1 MSQQYPPNK
10 ASSNEASKTGV
21 TAVLDSLIRDMDERE
36 RKTEGPL
43 VKRRSP
49 SPLLSET
56 EVLDLSAAEA
66 TTRSV
71 AETAS
76 ATAEAPTNPAPAPA
90 PPSQTMPESAP
101 LPPPASQIAFT
112 ERNRLGRPMW
122 SMAAVTALR
131 LPHRILEGLGG
142 LRDEDD
148 AQWLGAMVK
157 LLAPMCRGLVDEPTM
172 LVSSGSVDLASAL
185 GLSVQAPGSLPPY
198 GGSIYC
204 TVDNSAA
211 GLEWVRRVRGDR
223 QLHLILDGTDM
234 DLIQIGEPTAVS
246 YTTRRGAVAALEISE
261 ATGATIAFGLNSDGT
276 PIRATALEVAMAV
289 RSLIRTRR

>member
-43 VKRRSP
+43 VKHRSP

-56 EVLDLSAAEA
+56 EVLDISAAQ
-66 TTRSV
+66 TSVRSV
-71 AETAS
+71 AETPP
-76 ATAEAPTNPAPAPA
+76 TAIEAPSGAMPAPA
-90 PPSQTMPESAP
+90 PPPQMPEAAR
-101 LPPPASQIAFT
+101 LPAPASHIAFT
-112 ERNRLGRPMW
+112 ERNQLGRPMW

-131 LPHRILEGLGG
+131 LPPRILEGLSA
-142 LRDEDD
+142 LRDGDD
-148 AQWLGAMVK
+148 ALWLGAMVK

-172 LVSSGSVDLASAL
+172 LVSSGSIDLASAL
-185 GLSVQAPGSLPPY
+185 GLAVHGPGSLPPY

-204 TVDNSAA
+204 TVDSGAA
-211 GLEWVRRVRGDR
+211 GLDWVRRVRGDR
-223 QLHLILDGTDM
+223 ELHLILDGTDM
-234 DLIQIGEPTAVS
+234 DLMQIGEPTAVS
-246 YTTRRGAVAALEISE
+246 YTTKRGAVAALEIAD
-261 ATGATIAFGLNSDGT
+261 ATGATIAFGLNGDGT
-276 PIRATALEVAMAV
+276 PIRATALEVAMAI

>member
-10 ASSNEASKTGV
+10 ATSNQASKTGV
-21 TAVLDSLIRDMDERE
+21 TAVLDSLIRDIDERE

-56 EVLDLSAAEA
+56 EVLDLSMTQAAA
-66 TTRSV
+66 RSV

-76 ATAEAPTNPAPAPA
+76 AMMEAPTTTPAPA
-90 PPSQTMPESAP
+90 PPPQTMPESAP
-101 LPPPASQIAFT
+101 LPPPAFNIAFT
-112 ERNRLGRPMW
+112 ELNRLGRPMW

-142 LRDEDD
+142 LRDGDD

-185 GLSVQAPGSLPPY
+185 GLSVHTPGSLPPY

-204 TVDNSAA
+204 TVDNSAE

-223 QLHLILDGTDM
+223 QLHLVLDGTDM
-234 DLIQIGEPTAVS
+234 DLAQIGEPTAVS
-246 YTTRRGAVAALEISE
+246 YTTKRGAVAALEIGES
-261 ATGATIAFGLNSDGT
+261 TGATVAFGLNGDGI
-276 PIRATALEVAMAV
+276 PIRATALEVGMAI